1 MLSPDRLLRR
11 LRFFFT
17 ARELDDDLD
26 EEMRFHL
33 EMATRRYVD
42 QGLSVED
49 ARRAARRDFGG
60 VSHHRD
66 ESRDARGVR
75 ALEDLVQDLRI
86 GVRTIMKQRTYAV
99 VAILTL
105 AIGIGATTSLWAA
118 VYRMLLQPFP
128 YAHADRIVVLFQ
140 NTAGNPARQQPAFGN
155 FVDWKERARSFEL
168 LGASEPYSFDWVG
181 PDGPEQFST
190 ALVTED
196 FFPIQGLRPV
206 LGRAFLPDEFKP
218 GQENVVV
225 FTESLWRTRFG
236 ADSSL
241 IGRALILDT
250 VPRILVGIMPD
261 EVMRPYDSDIF
272 APKVMR
278 PNERQSRTSG
288 YWTVAGRLAPGVS
301 IEQAQ
306 AELNGIARQL
316 GEEYPGTNKNTG
328 VELVELR
335 EAVVGNRKTSLLVLF
350 GAVGF
355 VLLIACVNVANLQ
368 LAEAVRRRRELA
380 IRTAI
385 GAGRGRLVRQLVT
398 ESLLV
403 GAIGAAASLVVAQFG
418 IAAIRRFAPD
428 GMFQLQNLQFDFSSV
443 TFALALAVLSAV
455 AIGMLPVITTHGVR
469 LSDALAAGGR
479 GTAAGRASQR
489 VNRALVVSEV
499 ALALM
504 LLVGAGLMLRS
515 LGALAGNEKGFR
527 TDGVL
532 VTTVQAWSYYPTQ
545 PQRAEFVR
553 NAVERLEALPGVE
566 RAATT
571 SSLPL
576 SWPIGFERTRI
587 LLDGIATPPG
597 DDASVV
603 RVAATTDG
611 YFDALDIPLEAG
623 RGFSST
629 DAAGSPLVVIVNRSF
644 ARRFYGTDNPI
655 GKRVAFGFMSPPLSR
670 EIVGVVSDVRHS
682 GLDADP
688 TPSMWIPHA
697 QGPSG
702 AIHFVIRSAGEPALL
717 QRAVRQALRE
727 INGSM
732 PLSEQTTMSALL
744 SSSLRERRFQL
755 GLLAAFS
762 VTALLLSAIGI
773 YGVMARAT
781 SERTHEIGVRMA
793 IGAQTSEVRW
803 MVLRGG
809 SGLAALGIGT
819 GIIGAVLLT
828 RFMEG
833 MLFGITPLDPLTYIA
848 AAAVLLVA
856 AVIASWVPAW
866 RASSVDPVIAL
877 RND

>member
-11 LRFFFT
+11 IRFFFSS
-17 ARELDDDLD
+17 RQLDDELD
-26 EEMRFHL
+26 EEMQFHL
-33 EMATRRYVD
+33 EMAARGYIEK
-42 QGLSVED
+42 GLTPEQ
-49 ARRAARRDFGG
+49 ARNAARRDFGG

-66 ESRDARGVR
+66 ESRDARGMRPV
-75 ALEDLVQDLRI
+75 EDLLQDLRV
-86 GVRTIMKQRTYAV
+86 GVRTILKQRTYAV

-118 VYRMLLQPFP
+118 VYRMLIEPFP

-140 NTAGNPARQQPAFGN
+140 NTAGSPARQQPAYGN
-155 FVDWKERARSFEL
+155 YVDWKERSRSFEL
-168 LGASEPYSFDWVG
+168 LGASEPFSFDWVG

-196 FFPIQGLRPV
+196 FFPLQGLRPL
-206 LGRAFLPDEFKP
+206 LGRVFLPDEFQP
-218 GQENVVV
+218 GRENVVV

-241 IGRALILDT
+241 IGKALVLDT
-250 VPRILVGIMPD
+250 VPRILVGVMPD
-261 EVMRPYDSDIF
+261 QVMRPYDSDIF

-278 PNERQSRTSG
+278 PQERQSRTSG

-301 IEQAQ
+301 LEQAQ
-306 AELNGIARQL
+306 AEMNGIARQL
-316 GEEYPGTNKNTG
+316 GEEYPVTNKSSG
-328 VELVELR
+328 IEIVELR
-335 EAVVGNRKTSLLVLF
+335 DAVVGDRRSSLLVLF

-398 ESLLV
+398 ESMLV

-428 GMFQLQNLQFDFSSV
+428 GMFQLQTLQFDVSALL
-443 TFALALAVLSAV
+443 FALTLTALSAGV
-455 AIGMLPVITTHGVR
+455 IGVLPVLATGGLR

-499 ALALM
+499 ALALV

-515 LGALAGNEKGFR
+515 LGALANNDKGFNS
-527 TDGVL
+527 DGVL
-532 VTTVQAWSYYPTQ
+532 VTTVQAWGYYPTQ

-553 NAVERLEALPGVE
+553 LAVERLGALPGVE
-566 RAATT
+566 RVATT

-576 SWPIGFERTRI
+576 TWPIGFERARVN
-587 LLDGIATPPG
+587 LEGVSLPPG
-597 DDASVV
+597 DEASSV
-603 RVAATTDG
+603 RVAAVTDG
-611 YFDALDIPLEAG
+611 YFDVLGIPLEAG
-623 RGFSST
+623 RRFTST
-629 DAAGSPLVVIVNRSF
+629 DAAGAPLVVIVNRTF
-644 ARRFYGTDNPI
+644 ARRFYGTENPI
-655 GKRVAFGFMSPPLSR
+655 GKRVAFGFMSQPLSR
-670 EIVGVVSDVRHS
+670 EIVGVVGDVRHS
-682 GLDADP
+682 GLESDP
-688 TPSMWIPHA
+688 TPSMWIPHP

-702 AIHFVIRSAGEPALL
+702 AIHFVMRTSGEPALL
-717 QRAVRQALRE
+717 QRSVRQALRE

-744 SSSLRERRFQL
+744 SNSLRERRFQL
-755 GLLAAFS
+755 GLFAAFS
-762 VTALLLSAIGI
+762 ITALLLSAIGI
-773 YGVMARAT
+773 YGVMSRAT
-781 SERTHEIGVRMA
+781 NERTHEIGVRMA
-793 IGAQTSEVRW
+793 IGAQSSEVRW

-809 SGLAALGIGT
+809 GGLAALGIVA
-819 GIIGAVLLT
+819 GIFGALLLT

-833 MLFGITPLDPLTYIA
+833 MLFGVTPLDPLTYIGA
-848 AAAVLLVA
+848 ALVLLLAAVV
-856 AVIASWVPAW
+856 ASWVPAW